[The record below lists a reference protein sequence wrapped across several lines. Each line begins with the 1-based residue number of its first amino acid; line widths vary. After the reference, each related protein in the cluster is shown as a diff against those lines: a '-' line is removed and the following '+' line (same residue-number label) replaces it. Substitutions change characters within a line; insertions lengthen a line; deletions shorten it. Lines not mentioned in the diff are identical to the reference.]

1 MKTLIKNI
9 VLATVL
15 LTASLS
21 FTGCQTA
28 AISQASIARIQT
40 AAKLAAY
47 VGTTEYLRVHPE
59 QRAGFVLARD
69 LLGQIETSPT
79 VDLPT
84 LLAVV
89 NKLPV
94 KELKT
99 ERAQL
104 IVSSATLLLSDYAG
118 QLPLEKLN
126 ELKPV
131 AASIRE
137 GIELALQ

>member
-1 MKTLIKNI
+1 MKTKSILLAS
-9 VLATVL
+9 VLAL
-15 LTASLS
+15 SALT
-21 FTGCQTA
+21 FTGCQTTA
-28 AISQASIARIQT
+28 PVAQRIQT

-47 VGTTEYLRVHPE
+47 VGTKEYLRVHPE

-69 LLGQIETSPT
+69 LLVQIETSPT